1 MHFGDQC
8 SGAILLRVNLS
19 WGKLHTIEMVTW
31 DHWDLGQSYIGWLM
45 IDVLD
50 IFPLKTWT
58 RSLFRFQEIMI
69 MNHILPNLPSII
81 HLVNKIC
88 GRCVKQDLSSC
99 KGTNLEMW
107 VSRRYVDTCAHSDS
121 DASNRIRKPFSD
133 RQCISKSCSTMEA
146 KTQAGSNSVPS
157 KYVWLDYLPLGG
169 WKSWSKYLDKISEM
183 YTSVMQWSLGYF
195 VSGSRFAKHWWPNR

>member
-8 SGAILLRVNLS
+8 SGAILLRVDLS

-50 IFPLKTWT
+50 MFPLKTWT

-107 VSRRYVDTCAHSDS
+107 VSRRYVDTCAHSDIQQNS
-121 DASNRIRKPFSD
+121 
-133 RQCISKSCSTMEA
+133 
-146 KTQAGSNSVPS
+146 QAIFRSSMHFKKLFYN
-157 KYVWLDYLPLGG
+157 GG
-169 WKSWSKYLDKISEM
+169 KD
-183 YTSVMQWSLGYF
+183 T
-195 VSGSRFAKHWWPNR
+195 SRFKFRSFKIRVTWLSATGWLEKLV